1 VTRAAAIL
9 VLIAS
14 LGLAGCGGASKTL
27 DAEALQKEGEAIE
40 SLAAEGALVAGD
52 ASEGDTTT
60 AFVRVHAAA
69 LRKKAD
75 SVVAMLAP
83 DRAKPAPGLS
93 EETGRIHVLARSV
106 RADLAKL
113 ERTPSSDAAARLRD
127 RLGRKA
133 EEAKRLAES
142 L

>member
-1 VTRAAAIL
+1 MRAGALLAL
-9 VLIAS
+9 VAS
-14 LGLAGCGGASKTL
+14 LGLAGCGGASQTL
-27 DAEALQKEGEAIE
+27 DAEALQKQAEAIE

-52 ASEGDTTT
+52 ASEVGTTRV
-60 AFVRVHAAA
+60 FVRVHAEALGKNARTLVAA
-69 LRKKAD
+69 L
-75 SVVAMLAP
+75 AP
-83 DRAKPAPGLS
+83 GMAKPAPGLS
-93 EETGRIHVLARSV
+93 QKIGRVHALARSL

-127 RLGRKA
+127 RLERKA